1 MRTVMLKCHS
11 RGKGGVAAVTL
22 ALLLAACGADEHQ
35 DIKNW
40 MQSEQANMRGRVPP
54 LPQLK
59 TFAVVDFD
67 AATVGDPFQ
76 ASKLDPEKRGAGANR
91 PDTNRRREP
100 LEAFPLESLKM
111 VGMMISKDGKP
122 VALVQADKTI
132 YQIRAG
138 NYIGQN
144 FGLVTKISETELALK
159 ELIEDA
165 NGDWVERVGTMQL
178 QEQEAK
184 R

>member
-1 MRTVMLKCHS
+1 MPKSSSGSNGYVMTIALI
-11 RGKGGVAAVTL
+11 ATL
-22 ALLLAACGADEHQ
+22 SACGADEHQ

-40 MQSEQANMRGRVPP
+40 MKTEEAGMRGRIPP

-67 AATVGDPFQ
+67 STSASDPFQ
-76 ASKLDPEKRGAGANR
+76 ASKLDPERRGAGANR

-100 LEAFPLESLKM
+100 LEAYPLESLKL

-122 VALVQADKTI
+122 VALVQADRTI
-132 YQIRAG
+132 YQIRVG

-144 FGLVTKISETELALK
+144 FGLVTKISENELALK

-165 NGDWVERVGTMQL
+165 NGDWVERMGTMQL
-178 QEQEAK
+178 QEQAK
-184 R
+184 

>member
-1 MRTVMLKCHS
+1 MPKWYVDAN
-11 RGKGGVAAVTL
+11 GYVVTFAFAL
-22 ALLLAACGADEHQ
+22 ALSACGADEHQ

-40 MQSEQANMRGRVPP
+40 MKTEETGMRGHVPP

-67 AATVGDPFQ
+67 SASVGDPFQ
-76 ASKLDPEKRGAGANR
+76 ASKLDPEKRGVGANR

-100 LEAFPLESLKM
+100 LEAYPLESLKL
-111 VGMMISKDGKP
+111 VGMMISRDGKP

-132 YQIRAG
+132 YQIRVG

-144 FGLVTKISETELALK
+144 FGLVTKISDTEMSLK
-159 ELIEDA
+159 ELIEDS
-165 NGDWVERVGTMQL
+165 NGDWVERIGTMQL

-184 R
+184 

>member
-1 MRTVMLKCHS
+1 MLKCHS
-11 RGKGGVAAVTL
+11 KGKGGVAAL
-22 ALLLAACGADEHQ
+22 AFALLLAACGADEHQ

-76 ASKLDPEKRGAGANR
+76 PSKLDPEKRGAGANR

-100 LEAFPLESLKM
+100 LEAYPLESLKL

-132 YQIRAG
+132 YQIRTG

>member
-1 MRTVMLKCHS
+1 MLSGHSGS
-11 RGKGGVAAVTL
+11 RGSLTVL
-22 ALLLAACGADEHQ
+22 ALAGSLSACGADEHQ

-40 MQSEQANMRGRVPP
+40 MQAEQANMRGRVPP

-59 TFAVVDFD
+59 TFPVVDFD
-67 AATVGDPFQ
+67 EAAAGDPFQ
-76 ASKLDPEKRGAGANR
+76 ASKLDPDKRSAGANR

-100 LEAFPLESLKM
+100 LEAYPLESLKL

-132 YQIRAG
+132 YQVRVG
-138 NYIGQN
+138 NYVGQN

-165 NGDWVERVGTMQL
+165 NGDWVERMGSMQL

-184 R
+184 Q

>member
-1 MRTVMLKCHS
+1 MPRHRSGSSGYVI
-11 RGKGGVAAVTL
+11 AF
-22 ALLLAACGADEHQ
+22 ALVIGLTACGADEHQ

-40 MQSEQANMRGRVPP
+40 MQTEEAGMRGRVPP

-59 TFAVVDFD
+59 TFEVVDFD
-67 AATVGDPFQ
+67 AASAGDPFQ
-76 ASKLDPEKRGAGANR
+76 ASKLDPEKRGTGANR

-100 LEAFPLESLKM
+100 LEAYPLESLKL
-111 VGMMISKDGKP
+111 VGMMVSKEGKP

-132 YQIRAG
+132 YQIHVG

-144 FGLVTKISETELALK
+144 FGLVTNISETEVTLK
-159 ELIEDA
+159 ELIEDS
-165 NGDWVERVGTMQL
+165 NGDWVERMGTMQL

-184 R
+184 

>member
-1 MRTVMLKCHS
+1 MKIATPRGHS
-11 RGKGGVAAVTL
+11 GSNEYAALFVL
-22 ALLLAACGADEHQ
+22 ALVLSGCGADEHK

-40 MQSEQANMRGRVPP
+40 MQTEQAGMRGRVPP

-59 TFAVVDFD
+59 TFALVDFD
-67 AATVGDPFQ
+67 VASVGDPFQ

-100 LEAFPLESLKM
+100 LEAYPLESLKL

-132 YQIRAG
+132 YQIRVG

-144 FGLVTKISETELALK
+144 FGLVTKISESELGLK

-165 NGDWVERVGTMQL
+165 NGDWVERMGTMQL